1 MFEQWR
7 WSQTLRT
14 QITAAALF
22 ESVQGVLAR
31 EMELCERELISS
43 CIFADDTFSDRQPCI
58 ESVQYLKKIIEA
70 AYSAY
75 KSCVMTLERQ
85 VSLGVQLLGATG
97 TALRETACNC
107 EWLHQQVARVTAQL
121 NR

>member
-1 MFEQWR
+1 MFEQRR

-22 ESVQGVLAR
+22 DCVQGVL
-31 EMELCERELISS
+31 ERKLEHCDCELISRR
-43 CIFADDTFSDRQPCI
+43 IFADDTFSDRQPCI
-58 ESVQYLKKIIEA
+58 ETVQYLKKIIEA

-75 KSCVMTLERQ
+75 KSCAMTLERQ

-97 TALRETACNC
+97 TALRKPASDCNL
-107 EWLHQQVARVTAQL
+107 LHQQVARVTAQL
-121 NR
+121 KW